1 MSLANSPQTAD
12 DILPLLN
19 QLPEHEKVALLQR
32 LTFSVPLKL
41 NEGKYTE
48 IYKGRLI
55 EVYQYKQGWVSCY
68 SETDGRKVDQGDIHD
83 TAEECL
89 KATHIDITWEID
101 QDEIIDSFRK
111 LMHRFKAKG
120 FTEASI
126 LNGLSE
132 ALIGMFDKS
141 TWQKKISDALVEGV
155 RLAWLPGRRVG

>member
-32 LTFSVPLKL
+32 ISFSVPLKL

-55 EVYQYKQGWVSCY
+55 EVWQSHEGWVAIFSQK
-68 SETDGRKVDQGDIHD
+68 DGTKISQGEVHD

-89 KATHIDITWEID
+89 KNTRIDVTWYIE
-101 QDEIIDSFRK
+101 QDEIVESFK
-111 LMHRFKAKG
+111 ELMQHFKTKG
-120 FTEASI
+120 FTEAII
-126 LNGLSE
+126 LDGLSE
-132 ALIGMFDKS
+132 ALTDTFNKS
-141 TWQKKISDALVEGV
+141 KWQKEVMKVLEKASDSAC
-155 RLAWLPGRRVG
+155 LPGRRVP

>member
-1 MSLANSPQTAD
+1 MTLANSPQTAD

-19 QLPEHEKVALLQR
+19 QLPESEKVALLQR
-32 LTFSVPLKL
+32 LTFSVPLTV

-55 EVYQYKQGWVSCY
+55 EVSQSEQGWVSRY
-68 SETDGRKVDQGDIHD
+68 NLLNGQIVDNDGVFE
-83 TAEECL
+83 TAEECF

-132 ALIGMFDKS
+132 ALIGMFDQS
-141 TWQKKISDALVEGV
+141 TWQKKISDALVEAV
-155 RLAWLPGRRVG
+155 RLAWLPGRRVA